1 MQIPPIIRVESVSR
15 HFAASGGRDIAA
27 LKDISLDVR
36 SGEFVVVVGASGC
49 GKTTLLRIIA
59 GLDQPTSGTVRI
71 SGRAVTSPPPEA
83 VFLFQDFSRSLLPWR
98 TVLGNVA
105 FAIEHRR
112 GLNRRAI
119 VERCMQHLDL
129 VGLRGFENH
138 FPRQL
143 SGGMQQRV
151 TIARALVAEPQIILM
166 DEPFGAVDALTRMG
180 LQELLLKLWRASG
193 FTVVMVT
200 HDVDE
205 AVYLAQRVLVMSPR
219 PAVLAETIESGLPP
233 DRDPIKTRE
242 DARFIAARHRLLG
255 RLLSNGEAA
264 AAALDGDARI

>member
-1 MQIPPIIRVESVSR
+1 MQTPPIIRVENVSR
-15 HFAASGGRDIAA
+15 HFTASGGRDIAA
-27 LKDISLDVR
+27 LRDISLEVR
-36 SGEFVVVVGASGC
+36 DGEFVVVVGASGC

-59 GLDQPTSGTVRI
+59 GLDRPTGGTVRI
-71 SGRAVTSPPPEA
+71 AGRTVTAPPPEA

-112 GLNRRAI
+112 GLDRRTI
-119 VERCMQHLDL
+119 IERCREHLDL
-129 VGLRGFENH
+129 VGLSGFEDH
-138 FPRQL
+138 YPRQL

-151 TIARALVAEPQIILM
+151 TIARALIAEPRIILM
-166 DEPFGAVDALTRMG
+166 DEPFGSVDALTRMG
-180 LQELLLKLWRASG
+180 LQELLLKLWRARG

-205 AVYLAQRVLVMSPR
+205 AVYLAGRVLVMSPR

-233 DRDPIKTRE
+233 ERDPIKTRE

-255 RLLSNGEAA
+255 QLLSNGRA
-264 AAALDGDARI
+264 DA

>member
-1 MQIPPIIRVESVSR
+1 MQSPSIIRIEHISR
-15 HFAASGGRDIAA
+15 RFSASGSRDVEA
-27 LKDISLDVR
+27 LKDISLDIQK
-36 SGEFVVVVGASGC
+36 GEFVVIVGSSGC

-59 GLDQPTSGTVRI
+59 GLERPTGGTVLV
-71 SGRAVTSPPPEA
+71 SGRPVVAPPPEV

-98 TVLGNVA
+98 TVLGNVT

-112 GLNRRAI
+112 GLNRHDLLQ
-119 VERCMQHLDL
+119 RCREHLDL
-129 VGLRGFENH
+129 VGLQGFERH

-151 TIARALVAEPQIILM
+151 TIARALVAEPKIILM
-166 DEPFGAVDALTRMG
+166 DEPFGSVDALTRMG
-180 LQELLLKLWRASG
+180 LQELLLRLWRARG
-193 FTVVMVT
+193 FTVVLVT

-219 PAVLAETIESGLPP
+219 PAVLVETVRSELPP

-242 DARFIAARHRLLG
+242 DERFIAARRQLLG
-255 RLLSNGEAA
+255 QLVKHAPA
-264 AAALDGDARI
+264 TDGVVG

>member
-1 MQIPPIIRVESVSR
+1 MQVPPIIRLDSISR
-15 HFAASGGRDIAA
+15 HFKASRGRDIEA
-27 LKDISLDVR
+27 LKEISLDVQQ
-36 SGEFVVVVGASGC
+36 GEFVVVVGSSGC
-49 GKTTLLRIIA
+49 GKTTLLQIVA
-59 GLDQPTSGTVRI
+59 GLDLPTSGTVQI
-71 SGRAVTSPPPEA
+71 AGRPVTAPPPEV

-112 GLNRRAI
+112 GLSRHEIA
-119 VERCMQHLDL
+119 ERCREHLDL
-129 VGLRGFENH
+129 VGLQGFERH

-166 DEPFGAVDALTRMG
+166 DEPFGSVDALTRMG
-180 LQELLLKLWRASG
+180 LQELLLRLWRAKG
-193 FTVVMVT
+193 FTVVLVT

-205 AVYLAQRVLVMSPR
+205 AVYLAQRVFVMSPR
-219 PAVLAETIESGLPP
+219 PAVLAETIESELPL

-242 DARFIAARHRLLG
+242 DSRFIATRHRLLG
-255 RLLSNGEAA
+255 QLLANGVAPGSGA
-264 AAALDGDARI
+264 GKS

>member
-1 MQIPPIIRVESVSR
+1 
-15 HFAASGGRDIAA
+15 
-27 LKDISLDVR
+27 
-36 SGEFVVVVGASGC
+36 
-49 GKTTLLRIIA
+49 
-59 GLDQPTSGTVRI
+59 
-71 SGRAVTSPPPEA
+71 

-112 GLNRRAI
+112 GLDRRTIA
-119 VERCMQHLDL
+119 ERCREHLDL
-129 VGLRGFENH
+129 VGLSGFEDH
-138 FPRQL
+138 YPRQL

-151 TIARALVAEPQIILM
+151 TIARALVAEPRIILM
-166 DEPFGAVDALTRMG
+166 DEPFGSVDALTRMG
-180 LQELLLKLWRASG
+180 LQELLLKLWRARG

-205 AVYLAQRVLVMSPR
+205 AVYLAGRVLVMSPR

-233 DRDPIKTRE
+233 ERDPIKTRE

-255 RLLSNGEAA
+255 QLLSNGRA
-264 AAALDGDARI
+264 DA